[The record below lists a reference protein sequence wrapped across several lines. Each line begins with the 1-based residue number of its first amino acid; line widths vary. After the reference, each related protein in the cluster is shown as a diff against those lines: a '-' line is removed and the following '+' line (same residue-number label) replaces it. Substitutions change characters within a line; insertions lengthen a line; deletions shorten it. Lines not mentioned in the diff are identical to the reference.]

1 MQHRP
6 LEALFARLSA
16 PGARGLLGVALIFL
30 AAGSLNLWS
39 MPLLEPN
46 DESRHMGYA
55 MALAEGRIPH
65 VLETIDLT
73 KTKLGYLRGTN
84 IQAAAAHPPLYHGL
98 VALPLK
104 AAADADKI
112 AWGILFARALSLFFG
127 LASIFYAHRL
137 VRLLLPQRP
146 DLALAAVAIVSCF
159 PVYVAS
165 SSIAYGDSLGALAFI
180 ATLSSSAEIAT
191 RGMSSRRYALA
202 CFWFAM
208 ATLTRL
214 PVMVAASPALLLL
227 GVPRFISTPGSIAPR
242 LGRAVLPVLGAG
254 LVGLLAGGWF
264 YALNISR
271 YGDPSATSALLTRL
285 ERQPI
290 PIIEIV
296 LSRDWQRLFEYQWA
310 AIVGMVRK
318 NTLATHFSRTLI
330 YLAILGGIVHLVR
343 FVRRRRDARSL
354 DRAAL
359 DRAALDHTAQAKAGE
374 PGANEVRI
382 ARWVVAA
389 SVLAYVVLLFVF
401 RARGGLMTARYA
413 MPFAWAIGLGLA
425 ALLSWPRRPSQ
436 LQAVLAAL
444 VGFLFLTI
452 EQYQPDAY
460 LVFGELRLSLALEKQ
475 GIKYADTFVFVH
487 VAALVLGGLFVT
499 KSVGATYRGAG
510 DP

>member
-1 MQHRP
+1 M
-6 LEALFARLSA
+6 
-16 PGARGLLGVALIFL
+16 ALIFL

-65 VLETIDLT
+65 VLEPIDLT

-104 AAADADKI
+104 AASDRDQI
-112 AWGILFARALSLFFG
+112 AWGILFARALSLTFG
-127 LASIFYAHRL
+127 LFSVLYAHRL
-137 VRLLLPQRP
+137 LRLLLPQRP
-146 DLALAAVAIVSCF
+146 DLSLAAVAIVSCF

-180 ATLSSSAEIAT
+180 ATLASCAEVSAH
-191 RGMSSRRYALA
+191 GMSLKRYAIA
-202 CFWFAM
+202 CAWFGV

-214 PVMVAASPALLLL
+214 PVMVSATPALLLL
-227 GVPRFISTPGSIAPR
+227 GVPRYLETSGTVPR
-242 LGRAVLPVLGAG
+242 RLVRAFVPVLGAG
-254 LVGLLAGGWF
+254 LVGLAAGGWF
-264 YALNISR
+264 YVLNVAR

-290 PIIEIV
+290 PFIDII

-318 NTLATHFSRTLI
+318 NSLATHFARTLI
-330 YLAILGGIVHLVR
+330 YLAALGGVVHLVR
-343 FVRRRRDARSL
+343 FIRRRRAEASQAKPADA
-354 DRAAL
+354 
-359 DRAALDHTAQAKAGE
+359 AQAG
-374 PGANEVRI
+374 VRV
-382 ARWVVAA
+382 ARWVAA
-389 SVLAYVVLLFVF
+389 ACVIAYVALLFVF

-425 ALLSWPRRPSQ
+425 ALLAWPRRPSL

-460 LVFGELRLSLALEKQ
+460 LAFGDLRVELALAKQ
-475 GIKYADTFVFVH
+475 GVGYANTFVFGHIAV
-487 VAALVLGGLFVT
+487 LVVGALFVLQA
-499 KSVGATYRGAG
+499 VGATYRGAG

>member
-1 MQHRP
+1 
-6 LEALFARLSA
+6 
-16 PGARGLLGVALIFL
+16 VALIFL

-65 VLETIDLT
+65 VLESIDLE
-73 KTKLGYLRGTN
+73 KTRLRYLRGTN

-104 AAADADKI
+104 AAADRDQI
-112 AWGILFARALSLFFG
+112 AWGILFARALSLTFG
-127 LASIFYAHRL
+127 LFSILYAHRL
-137 VRLLLPQRP
+137 IRLLLPQRP
-146 DLALAAVAIVSCF
+146 DLALAAVAIVACF

-165 SSIAYGDSLGALAFI
+165 SSIGYGDSLGALAFI
-180 ATLSSSAEIAT
+180 ATLACSAEVAV
-191 RGMSSRRYALA
+191 RGMSLRRYAIA
-202 CFWFAM
+202 CAWFGA

-227 GVPRFISTPGSIAPR
+227 GVPRYLETTGTPMRRLPR
-242 LGRAVLPVLGAG
+242 ASLPVLGAG
-254 LVGLLAGGWF
+254 LVGLVAGGWF
-264 YALNISR
+264 YALNIMR

-290 PIIEIV
+290 PLIDII

-318 NTLATHFSRTLI
+318 NSLATHFARTLI
-330 YLAILGGIVHLVR
+330 YMAALGGVVHLVR
-343 FVRRRRDARSL
+343 FVRRRRARAS
-354 DRAAL
+354 
-359 DRAALDHTAQAKAGE
+359 QAKPTDA
-374 PGANEVRI
+374 AATEVRVVRWI
-382 ARWVVAA
+382 AVGCVFIYVA
-389 SVLAYVVLLFVF
+389 LLFVF

-425 ALLSWPRRPSQ
+425 ALLAWPRRPSQ

-460 LVFGELRLSLALEKQ
+460 LAFGDLRLELALAKQ
-475 GIKYADTFVFVH
+475 GVGYADTFVFGHIAV
-487 VAALVLGGLFVT
+487 LVIGALFVLQA
-499 KSVGATYRGAG
+499 VGTTYRGAG